1 MLSTRP
7 AAMQKSRPSLQ
18 VSGHVLELYHSTH
31 SDQRQNLAVVET
43 CYRAYTQ
50 LTAKVDKLK
59 AAIDTEKQRMDTQ
72 RSQAEERGTQLD
84 TSQRE
89 CRHLKTQVDDLEER
103 ISGINTVH
111 TQQALYSSISTCT
124 DQSLRIRK
132 LESQLAEKTTFEAEQ
147 QRRIVELERQVQR
160 SRFATDKRA
169 HTGRRR
175 TGSLRRPS
183 KHCGEQDITITE
195 LSNRERA
202 HLQRIEVLHGR
213 RRSRSISPGAFR
225 SRSES
230 GSLLASPRPTG
241 DVPHLDS
248 PEPFSRWPPTSTGTS
263 TKHQLDVVTAYLYGE
278 LHDTIYMKQPPYSEA
293 KGQEHLACRL
303 HCSIYGLKQSDREWF
318 LILRSALL
326 ELGFHQSVANQ
337 AISIFESGEVAVVV
351 ASYVDDALVL
361 ERDLADVSAFKAQ
374 LAKRFQMKDQGQIG
388 QFQGMKVERS
398 ED

>member
-103 ISGINTVH
+103 ISGINIVH

-147 QRRIVELERQVQR
+147 QRRIVELERQSSYIR
-160 SRFATDKRA
+160 
-169 HTGRRR
+169 
-175 TGSLRRPS
+175 
-183 KHCGEQDITITE
+183 
-195 LSNRERA
+195 
-202 HLQRIEVLHGR
+202 
-213 RRSRSISPGAFR
+213 
-225 SRSES
+225 
-230 GSLLASPRPTG
+230 SLLDRFGYKDLKSAPTPLEGKQRLVPYEGEISEEQRKLFQAMIGCLSWLALASRPDIAYAVANFSRHSKQPG
-241 DVPHLDS
+241 PPHLGCIK
-248 PEPFSRWPPTSTGTS
+248 RTMT
-263 TKHQLDVVTAYLYGE
+263 YLAG
-278 LHDTIYMKQPPYSEA
+278 A
-293 KGQEHLACRL
+293 VN
-303 HCSIYGLKQSDREWF
+303 LKP
-318 LILRSALL
+318 
-326 ELGFHQSVANQ
+326 
-337 AISIFESGEVAVVV
+337 
-351 ASYVDDALVL
+351 
-361 ERDLADVSAFKAQ
+361 
-374 LAKRFQMKDQGQIG
+374 
-388 QFQGMKVERS
+388 
-398 ED
+398 